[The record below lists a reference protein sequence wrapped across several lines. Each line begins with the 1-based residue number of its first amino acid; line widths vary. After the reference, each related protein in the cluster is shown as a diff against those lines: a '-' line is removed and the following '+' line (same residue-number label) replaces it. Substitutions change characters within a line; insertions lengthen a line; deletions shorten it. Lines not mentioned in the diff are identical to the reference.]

1 METYHNLLRHRH
13 EENFVPFYN
22 QWYASLCYFANR
34 YTSDP
39 LLAEDLV
46 SEVALKVWE
55 KRGTLKNEAALK
67 SYFYTSLRNACIDHL
82 AKEKTSEK
90 RKERYARSI
99 STEEAPFTEEMIR
112 TETLR
117 QLEAAIDSLPGQ
129 CRTVFTKLFTEGKTL
144 SEAADEM
151 GLSIFTVKAQRQRG
165 MKLLRERMT
174 ITPLLMLLIAS
185 FFCR

>member
-1 METYHNLLRHRH
+1 MTGHDNHSFDVFFKGSYT
-13 EENFVPFYN
+13 
-22 QWYASLCYFANR
+22 SLCYFANR

-55 KRGTLKNEAALK
+55 KRGEIKNEAALK
-67 SYFYTSLRNACIDHL
+67 SYFYTSLRNACLDFI

-90 RKERYARSI
+90 RKERYARSLA
-99 STEEAPFTEEMIR
+99 TEEAPFTEDIIR

-117 QLEAAIDSLPGQ
+117 HLEMAIDNLPAQ
-129 CRTVFTKLFTEGKTL
+129 CRTVFIKLFTEGKTL
-144 SEAADEM
+144 SEAAQEM

-165 MKLLRERMT
+165 IKLLRERLA
-174 ITPLLMLLIAS
+174 PLLVFVLL
-185 FFCR
+185 FLWV

>member
-1 METYHNLLRHRH
+1 MKTFAKYHLTS
-13 EENFVPFYN
+13 EENFIAFYN
-22 QWYASLCYFANR
+22 QWYTSLCYFASR
-34 YTSDP
+34 YIGDP

-55 KRGTLKNEAALK
+55 KRGEIKNEAALK

-90 RKERYARSI
+90 RKERYARSLA
-99 STEEAPFTEEMIR
+99 TEEAPFTEDIIR

-117 QLEAAIDSLPGQ
+117 HLEGAIDSLPAQ
-129 CRTVFTKLFTEGKTL
+129 CRTVFIKLFTEGKTL
-144 SEAADEM
+144 SEAAEEM

-165 MKLLRERMT
+165 IKLLRERLA
-174 ITPLLMLLIAS
+174 PLLVFVFLFLWL
-185 FFCR
+185 